1 MKICM
6 SQPNL
11 MNGVLDAKVAQRG
24 SLWIRGDSY
33 GAWPPANLFIA
44 LPEFTTELWAEK
56 LLNMIYQQL
65 QKSPWGLH

>member
-6 SQPNL
+6 TQPNL
-11 MNGVLDAKVAQRG
+11 MNGCLMPKWLRG
-24 SLWIRGDSY
+24 DHFGLEGDSY
-33 GAWPPANLFIA
+33 GALPPAILFMA
-44 LPEFTTELWAEK
+44 LPKFTAELWAEK